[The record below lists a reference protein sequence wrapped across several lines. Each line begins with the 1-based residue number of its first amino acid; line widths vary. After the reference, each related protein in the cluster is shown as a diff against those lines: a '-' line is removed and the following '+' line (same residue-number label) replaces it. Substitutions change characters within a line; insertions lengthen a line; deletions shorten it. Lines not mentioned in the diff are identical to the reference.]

1 LTSLLF
7 RGSLPVA
14 EEEADRAKVKT
25 SKSANGKP
33 KAKAKPPEEP
43 LYKHPQAIRA
53 HWVGQA
59 KQAWYLVLTKEGKAL
74 GWTPTKLQEAM
85 NSVGIVHFVHANR
98 QGQITLHETAAPG
111 MVALG
116 YPRTPKG
123 TVIAFYEYENQEFS
137 NGDFGIQT

>member
-1 LTSLLF
+1 MLV
-7 RGSLPVA
+7 VA
-14 EEEADRAKVKT
+14 EENADMAKVKT
-25 SKSANGKP
+25 SKRP
-33 KAKAKPPEEP
+33 KAKLKPKPKEKRPEEP

-53 HWVGQA
+53 QWVGQA

-85 NSVGIVHFVHANR
+85 NSIGIVHFVHADHR
-98 QGQITLHETAAPG
+98 GQITIDEAAVPR
-111 MVALG
+111 MLSLG